1 MARMARTQAEA
12 LAAFVVCVR
21 TDWSH
26 GGVMAAIERAADADP
41 LDVARALVNLAAD
54 RSMLT
59 PALLAKPGP
68 WWRNPAGENV
78 GHGSNNMRCHVHG
91 DQEIPCATCRAEYT
105 PASPDT
111 VQAAMAACRA
121 DLAAHQ
127 PRPARPAPLGTR
139 RLIEGGGQ

>member
-12 LAAFVVCVR
+12 LAAFVVRVR

-26 GGVMAAIERAADADP
+26 GGVVAAIERAADADP
-41 LDVARALVNLAAD
+41 LDVARALVTLAAD

-78 GHGSNNMRCHVHG
+78 APERYTQQCHDHPV
-91 DQEIPCATCRAEYT
+91 EAVPCRECRRAAEADPPSTATIEAARA
-105 PASPDT
+105 
-111 VQAAMAACRA
+111 AARAAKA
-121 DLAAHQ
+121 G
-127 PRPARPAPLGTR
+127 ARR
-139 RLIEGGGQ
+139 